1 MQNKNYQ
8 PIIYSLILL
17 IGIVLGSKVINN
29 SETENYKSK
38 AKVNA
43 ILQLIDDNYVDALNL
58 EEFEEKVIN
67 SIMRELD
74 PHSVYVSKKE
84 FSYQEATMNG
94 SFSGVGIEFNIIEDT
109 IVVITPISGG
119 PSEKL
124 GIKSGDRIVEVE
136 DENIAGIGIDNN
148 GVIDRLRG
156 EKDSKVNVKIKRRG
170 SENLI
175 EYDIVR
181 GDIPLYSVD
190 ASFIL
195 EGNIGYIKVNRFAA
209 TTNREFYE
217 ASVKLLQNGMQKL
230 ILDLRGNGGGYLHAA
245 IYMCN
250 EFLEDGNL
258 IVYTEGRNRKR
269 ENVYSDEEG
278 NLKNIELI
286 ILIDEGSASASEIVS
301 GCMQDNDRA
310 TIIGKRSFG
319 KGLVQEEVKLADG
332 SAVRVTTQRYYTPV
346 GRCIQKPYGA
356 SDKEYYLE
364 QFTREEN
371 ESFPDSLKF
380 ETKSGKVV
388 YGGGGIT
395 PDIVIV
401 KDTNMTFTK
410 INYVFGWI
418 EEFCLIEKKSVI
430 NKIGED
436 YKVFEKQ
443 PFEKGIYTDFV
454 KFVSEKDKDFD
465 FTLNTIQ
472 EDYLKNFLK
481 ARVARSIWGEEV
493 YRKIL
498 TQNDDYI
505 TKALELL
512 NQ

>member
-8 PIIYSLILL
+8 PIIYSLILI

-195 EGNIGYIKVNRFAA
+195 EENIGYIKVNRFAA
-209 TTNREFYE
+209 TTNREFHE

-250 EFLEDGNL
+250 EFLEDDNL

-286 ILIDEGSASASEIVS
+286 ILIDDGSASASEIVA

-371 ESFPDSLKF
+371 ESYPDSLKF

-498 TQNDDYI
+498 IQNDDYI
-505 TKALELL
+505 SKALDLL

>member
-1 MQNKNYQ
+1 M
-8 PIIYSLILL
+8 
-17 IGIVLGSKVINN
+17 
-29 SETENYKSK
+29 
-38 AKVNA
+38 
-43 ILQLIDDNYVDALNL
+43 
-58 EEFEEKVIN
+58 
-67 SIMRELD
+67 
-74 PHSVYVSKKE
+74 
-84 FSYQEATMNG
+84 
-94 SFSGVGIEFNIIEDT
+94 SGLF
-109 IVVITPISGG
+109 
-119 PSEKL
+119 
-124 GIKSGDRIVEVE
+124 
-136 DENIAGIGIDNN
+136 
-148 GVIDRLRG
+148 
-156 EKDSKVNVKIKRRG
+156 
-170 SENLI
+170 
-175 EYDIVR
+175 
-181 GDIPLYSVD
+181 
-190 ASFIL
+190 
-195 EGNIGYIKVNRFAA
+195 
-209 TTNREFYE
+209 
-217 ASVKLLQNGMQKL
+217 
-230 ILDLRGNGGGYLHAA
+230 
-245 IYMCN
+245 
-250 EFLEDGNL
+250 
-258 IVYTEGRNRKR
+258 
-269 ENVYSDEEG
+269 
-278 NLKNIELI
+278 
-286 ILIDEGSASASEIVS
+286 DEGSASASEIVS